1 MGRRGPAKGTG
12 GRPALPEA
20 ERRGHQVKVLLSP
33 DELAQLEAAR
43 REGESLAGAVRRL
56 ALEGA
61 GRN

>member
-1 MGRRGPAKGTG
+1 MRRRGPAKGTG

-20 ERRGHQVKVLLSP
+20 ERRGRQVKVLLSEA
-33 DELAQLEAAR
+33 ELAALEGAR
-43 REGESLAGAVRRL
+43 QEGESLAGAVRRL